1 MSNSDSRGSSAAASV
16 PAAAKLP
23 DVILLNGTS
32 SAGKSSLT
40 LALQAQLPFVRIGL
54 DDFIW
59 ERAPIG
65 WYGAPDGFV
74 FPPSGRTPPEFGA
87 EALKLWRAYHR
98 AVRVCVTEGLGVV
111 VDDLIMTREFL
122 DDWVTALVGVDVFF
136 VGVHCAPEELALR
149 EIARRDRRRGA
160 AVGALEY
167 VHTHAIYDLE
177 IDSTVSP
184 SSALAAQIIAAAQTR
199 SGPSAFERLRA
210 SASGSTG
217 GSHGHRV

>member
-1 MSNSDSRGSSAAASV
+1 MTNTKPRGNCAPASV
-16 PAAAKLP
+16 PKAAKLP

-40 LALQAQLPFVRIGL
+40 LALQAQLPFVRMGI

-65 WYGAPDGFV
+65 WYDAPEGFV
-74 FPPSGRTPPEFGA
+74 FPPSGGIPPEFGV

-98 AVRVCVTEGLGVV
+98 AVRICVTEGLGVV

-122 DDWVTALVGVDVFF
+122 DDWVTALAGADVFF
-136 VGVHCAPEELALR
+136 VGVHCAPEELTLR
-149 EIARRDRRRGA
+149 EIARRDRRRGS

-167 VHTHAIYDLE
+167 VHAHAVYDLE
-177 IDSTVSP
+177 IDSTAAP

-210 SASGSTG
+210 ALAS
-217 GSHGHRV
+217 